1 MKRWT
6 FIAVLLFF
14 CTALPVSVEA
24 RNKQAGPDLS
34 NAQHVFVGWADMDPE
49 AYIDLG
55 YSKAEWE
62 DVIRHENVVFQ
73 KKFKE
78 GLKLRF
84 ITVVAAKDKSDENTA
99 GNDLYVKFSDVS
111 FDSGYVLHLAVQII
125 DLKTNTEIASIPY
138 RRYTGHLCGLTTCME
153 QEFDEVNTK
162 LQVLLGGHVDKWAG
176 RR

>member
-1 MKRWT
+1 MKRRT
-6 FIAVLLFF
+6 FIAVLFFF
-14 CTALPVSVEA
+14 CAALPVSVEA
-24 RNKQAGPDLS
+24 RNKKAGPDLS
-34 NAQHVFVGWADMDPE
+34 NVQHVFVGWADMDPE
-49 AYIDLG
+49 SYIDMG

-84 ITVVAAKDKSDENTA
+84 TAVVAAKDKSDDNTA
-99 GNDLYVKFSDVS
+99 GNDLYVKLSDVS
-111 FDSGYVLHLAVQII
+111 FDTGYVLHLSVHII

-153 QEFDEVNTK
+153 QEFFEVNNK
-162 LQVLLGGHVDKWAG
+162 LQAILGGHVEK
-176 RR
+176 REY